1 MTTET
6 KPEPVQMPLFPEYE
20 AMMARIFSHNDI
32 KTVKKA
38 VKTVAKRVKS
48 KKV

>member
-1 MTTET
+1 MTTE
-6 KPEPVQMPLFPEYE
+6 PQPQAVQLPLFPEYE
-20 AMMARIFSHNDI
+20 AKLARVFNHNDL
-32 KTVKKA
+32 KTVKAA